1 MIGGVT
7 YDTGQLLDCSSTQG
21 APCVQARNKDN
32 AGDVIIT
39 FLAVGDPT
47 RARVICAR
55 DVGSVTGDSAAT
67 AVSRACRSADVTMTA
82 GRAQT

>member
-21 APCVQARNKDN
+21 APCVKARNKNN

-39 FLAVGDPT
+39 FLAVGDPL
-47 RARVICAR
+47 
-55 DVGSVTGDSAAT
+55 
-67 AVSRACRSADVTMTA
+67 
-82 GRAQT
+82 GRG